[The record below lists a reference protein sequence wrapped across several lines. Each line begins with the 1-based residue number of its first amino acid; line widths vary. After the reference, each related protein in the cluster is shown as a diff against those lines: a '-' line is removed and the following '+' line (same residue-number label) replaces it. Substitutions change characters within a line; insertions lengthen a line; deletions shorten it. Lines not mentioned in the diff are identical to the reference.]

1 MKPVAIVYTSNT
13 GHTARYAALLQEET
27 SLPAYTLDEAKKELK
42 KGTPVIYLG
51 WLFASTIKGYQKA
64 AKQYTICAVCGVG
77 LCTTGALLEEVR
89 KAAKV
94 PENQPLFT
102 VQGGMD
108 YAKLRGLNKFM
119 IDILMK
125 GMSSKSQRTEGEEEM
140 LNLLRTGGDYVS
152 REHLTDVLAWYH
164 SSFVTQ

>member
-27 SLPAYTLDEAKKELK
+27 GLPAYSFDEAKKTLK

-51 WLFASTIKGYQKA
+51 WLFASTIKGYGNA
-64 AKQYTICAVCGVG
+64 AKLYTICAVCGVG

-89 KAAKV
+89 KAAKI

-102 VQGGMD
+102 IQGGMD
-108 YAKLRGLNKFM
+108 YGKLQGMNKFM
-119 IDILMK
+119 IDMLIK

-140 LNLLRTGGDYVS
+140 LNLLKTGGDFVS

-164 SSFVTQ
+164 SNCVTQ